1 LLNQIKM
8 TKIRTVRGMNDIPP
22 KQVLTWIYAEEIIRS
37 TFSSY
42 GYQEIRFPVVENTE
56 LFNRSNQASDMVSKE
71 MYTFEDKGGD
81 SISLR
86 PEGTASCVRAC
97 IDNDLIRIDS
107 PRLWYNGPMFRYE
120 RPQKGRSRQFHQSS
134 AEVFGIQ
141 GPEIDAEI
149 IKLSSRLWK
158 RFGIEDKVYLEI
170 NSIGNEV
177 TRLSYTK
184 DLLEFFVP
192 LKDKLDDDSIRKLED
207 NPLRIL
213 DSKSPKIL
221 SLLEDAPKITDYLD
235 ADSDTHFRKLLEILD
250 LLGICYEVNPNLVRG
265 LDYYN
270 QTVFEWK
277 TNHLGSQDTV
287 CAGGRYDN
295 LIEELGGK
303 ACPAIGFSIGMERL
317 ILLIQES
324 IDSRFLEDQSI
335 DCFFVCFGEESILKG
350 MMFAE
355 QIRDRIP
362 SLKLKVN
369 LGSESAGSQFKKADK
384 SGARFALVIGDA
396 ELEDEVISCKDLREK
411 SEQETLDLES
421 LISKLE
427 NIFKREK

>member
-1 LLNQIKM
+1 
-8 TKIRTVRGMNDIPP
+8 MNDIPP

-158 RFGIEDKVYLEI
+158 RFGMEDKVYLEI

>member
-1 LLNQIKM
+1 M
-8 TKIRTVRGMNDIPP
+8 AKIRSVRGMNDIPP
-22 KQVLTWIYAEEIIRS
+22 KEVLSWVYAEKIIRS

-42 GYQEIRFPVVENTE
+42 GYQEIRFPVVESTE
-56 LFNRSNQASDMVSKE
+56 LFSRSNQASDMVSKE

-134 AEVFGIQ
+134 VEVFGIH

-149 IKLSSRLWK
+149 IQLSSRLWK
-158 RFGIEDKVYLEI
+158 KLGIEENVYLEI
-170 NSIGNEV
+170 NSIGNEN
-177 TRLSYTK
+177 TRLNYTK
-184 DLLEFFVP
+184 DLLEFFAP
-192 LKDKLDDDSIRKLED
+192 LRENLDDDLVRKLHE

-213 DSKSPKIL
+213 DSKSPEIQ
-221 SLLEDAPKITDYLD
+221 SLLKGAPKITDYLD
-235 ADSDTHFRKLLEILD
+235 EESENHFRKLINILEM
-250 LLGICYEVNPNLVRG
+250 LGISYAVNPNLVRG

-270 QTVFEWK
+270 KTVFEWK
-277 TNHLGSQDTV
+277 TSSLGSQDTV

-317 ILLIQES
+317 ILLLQ
-324 IDSRFLEDQSI
+324 DSGDSKLVEDQSV
-335 DCFFVCFGEESILKG
+335 DCFFVCFGDESILKA
-350 MMFAE
+350 MVLAE

-362 SLKLKVN
+362 NLNLKVN

-384 SGARFALVIGDA
+384 SGARFALVLGDT
-396 ELEDEVISCKDLREK
+396 ELEDKVISCKDLREK
-411 SEQETLDLES
+411 SEQETMDIES
-421 LISKLE
+421 LIDKLE
-427 NIFKREK
+427 NSFKK